1 MPNPLAPE
9 LEFDT
14 TTVQLLSEA
23 NLALGQLAGLGQMLP
38 NPHMLIGP
46 FLRREAVLSSRIEGT
61 LATEEELLLFEAS
74 PSKEPKTPDV
84 REVANYVKALEY
96 GLARIKELPVCLRL
110 IREIHARLLEG
121 VRGAERRPGEFRQ
134 IQNYIGQR
142 GQPIE
147 QAHFI
152 PPPVPEMNQALEDFE
167 RFLNAPNELPFL
179 VQLALIHYQFEAIHP
194 FVDGNGRIGRLLIL
208 LLMCERGP
216 LPKPLLY
223 LSAYFEQNRDA
234 YADHLLRVSQAGAW
248 SEWIRFFLKGIAEQS
263 RDAVHRSQQ
272 LLDLWKEY
280 RRKMQTVRASA
291 LGLQLVDELFSTPAF
306 TIARAA
312 KILDVTFLSARHNI
326 EKLVNA
332 GILKEA
338 TGRKRN
344 RVYIA
349 PEILNILA
357 PRRNQ

>member
-1 MPNPLAPE
+1 MTSRQSLPGDWSNAQCYFGFMPNPLAPE

-134 IQNYIGQR
+134 IQNYIG
-142 GQPIE
+142 
-147 QAHFI
+147 
-152 PPPVPEMNQALEDFE
+152 
-167 RFLNAPNELPFL
+167 
-179 VQLALIHYQFEAIHP
+179 
-194 FVDGNGRIGRLLIL
+194 
-208 LLMCERGP
+208 
-216 LPKPLLY
+216 
-223 LSAYFEQNRDA
+223 
-234 YADHLLRVSQAGAW
+234 
-248 SEWIRFFLKGIAEQS
+248 
-263 RDAVHRSQQ
+263 
-272 LLDLWKEY
+272 
-280 RRKMQTVRASA
+280 
-291 LGLQLVDELFSTPAF
+291 
-306 TIARAA
+306 
-312 KILDVTFLSARHNI
+312 
-326 EKLVNA
+326 
-332 GILKEA
+332 
-338 TGRKRN
+338 
-344 RVYIA
+344 
-349 PEILNILA
+349 
-357 PRRNQ
+357 